1 MRSSDRMRLGM
12 TYMSELAV
20 FPDLSIEE
28 NIRVGAQA
36 LGHADPGARVEE
48 LYGVFP
54 ALREKRRAPASSLS
68 GGQRKMLGIAK
79 ALAAEPR
86 LLVMDEPS
94 AGLSPLFVKE
104 VIRILSD
111 LRGRGLGA
119 FDRRAEYRLPRSGDA
134 GIRAGRRAYPVL
146 RHGRGNDR
154 QRSAAARLFRTE
166 VMRTIRIGSG
176 AGYSGDRIEPAVE
189 LAEKGDIQYLVFE
202 CLGERTVALAQQARM
217 KNPESGYDPLLE
229 ERMRAVLPLCAAKG
243 IKIVTNMGAANPLA
257 AARKTAEIAKSLGL
271 SSLKIAAVVGDDV
284 LDACKDGDL
293 PIMEFDG
300 TIKQLGNRLLSANAY
315 LGAEPMAQA
324 LSGGADVVITGR
336 ASDPALFLAPM
347 IHAFGWAMDDWNLL
361 GQGTV
366 AGHLLECA
374 GQITGGYF
382 ADPGYKD
389 VQGLARLGFPI
400 GEVGEDGSLVITKV
414 AGSGGA
420 VTAQTCKEQ
429 LLYEVHD
436 PRQYIQPDVVADFS
450 QVKVEEIA
458 PDRVRVSGGRGTKRT
473 DTLKVSVG
481 YVDSFIGEGQISYA
495 GPGALARGRL
505 ALEIVRE
512 RLKLTGVAA
521 SELRFELIGVD
532 SLHGAEV
539 SAHANEPYEV
549 RVRVAGRTENLREAI
564 RIGNEVETLYTN
576 GPAAGGGAFKSARD
590 VVAVASV
597 LLPRELAKPSVQF
610 VGA

>member
-1 MRSSDRMRLGM
+1 MR
-12 TYMSELAV
+12 
-20 FPDLSIEE
+20 
-28 NIRVGAQA
+28 
-36 LGHADPGARVEE
+36 
-48 LYGVFP
+48 
-54 ALREKRRAPASSLS
+54 K
-68 GGQRKMLGIAK
+68 
-79 ALAAEPR
+79 
-86 LLVMDEPS
+86 
-94 AGLSPLFVKE
+94 
-104 VIRILSD
+104 
-111 LRGRGLGA
+111 
-119 FDRRAEYRLPRSGDA
+119 
-134 GIRAGRRAYPVL
+134 
-146 RHGRGNDR
+146 
-154 QRSAAARLFRTE
+154 
-166 VMRTIRIGSG
+166 IRIGSG

-217 KNPESGYDPLLE
+217 KNPDGGYDPLLE
-229 ERMRAVLPLCAAKG
+229 ERMRAVLPICGARG
-243 IKIVTNMGAANPLA
+243 IRIVTNMGAANPVA
-257 AARKTAEIAKSLGL
+257 AARKTAEIARSLGL

-284 LDACKDGDL
+284 LEACKDGDFA
-293 PIMEFDG
+293 IMEFAG
-300 TIKQLGNRLLSANAY
+300 TIRQLGNRLLSANAY
-315 LGAEPMAQA
+315 LGAEPMAAA
-324 LSGGADVVITGR
+324 LSGGADIVITGR

-389 VQGLARLGFPI
+389 IPDLARLGFPI

-414 AGSGGA
+414 RGSGGA

-436 PRQYIQPDVVADFS
+436 PTRYIQPDVVADFS
-450 QVKVEEIA
+450 QVKVEEIGR
-458 PDRVRVSGGRGTKRT
+458 DRVRVSGGRGSKRT
-473 DTLKVSVG
+473 GTLKVSVG

-521 SELRFELIGVD
+521 NELRFELIGVD
-532 SLHGAEV
+532 SLHGAAV
-539 SAHANEPYEV
+539 AAHANEPYEV
-549 RVRVAGRTENLREAI
+549 RVRVAGRTENLHEAV

-597 LLPRELAKPSVQF
+597 LLPRELAKPSIQF

>member
-1 MRSSDRMRLGM
+1 
-12 TYMSELAV
+12 
-20 FPDLSIEE
+20 
-28 NIRVGAQA
+28 
-36 LGHADPGARVEE
+36 
-48 LYGVFP
+48 
-54 ALREKRRAPASSLS
+54 
-68 GGQRKMLGIAK
+68 
-79 ALAAEPR
+79 
-86 LLVMDEPS
+86 
-94 AGLSPLFVKE
+94 
-104 VIRILSD
+104 
-111 LRGRGLGA
+111 
-119 FDRRAEYRLPRSGDA
+119 
-134 GIRAGRRAYPVL
+134 
-146 RHGRGNDR
+146 
-154 QRSAAARLFRTE
+154 
-166 VMRTIRIGSG
+166 MRTIRIGSG

-217 KNPESGYDPLLE
+217 KNPEGGYDPLLE

-243 IKIVTNMGAANPLA
+243 IKIVTNMGAANPEA
-257 AARKTAEIAKSLGL
+257 AARRTAEIAKSLGL
-271 SSLKIAAVVGDDV
+271 SSLKIAAIVGDDV

-315 LGAEPMAQA
+315 LGAEPMAEA
-324 LSGGADVVITGR
+324 LNAGADIVITGR

-389 VQGLARLGFPI
+389 VPDLARLGFPI

-420 VTAQTCKEQ
+420 VTARTCKEQ

-436 PRQYIQPDVVADFS
+436 PRQYFQPDVVADFS
-450 QVKVEEIA
+450 QVTVEEIG
-458 PDRVRVSGGRGTKRT
+458 PDRVRVSGGRGHKRT

-481 YVDSFIGEGQISYA
+481 YVDSYIGEGQISYA

-512 RLKLTGVAA
+512 RLKLTGVAS
-521 SELRFELIGVD
+521 SELRFELVGVD

-539 SAHANEPYEV
+539 SSRANEPYEV
-549 RVRVAGRTENLREAI
+549 RVRVAGRTENLREAV

-576 GPAAGGGAFKSARD
+576 GPAAGGGAWKSARD

-597 LLPRELAKPSVQF
+597 LLPRELAKPQVRF

>member
-1 MRSSDRMRLGM
+1 M
-12 TYMSELAV
+12 T
-20 FPDLSIEE
+20 
-28 NIRVGAQA
+28 
-36 LGHADPGARVEE
+36 
-48 LYGVFP
+48 
-54 ALREKRRAPASSLS
+54 
-68 GGQRKMLGIAK
+68 
-79 ALAAEPR
+79 
-86 LLVMDEPS
+86 
-94 AGLSPLFVKE
+94 
-104 VIRILSD
+104 
-111 LRGRGLGA
+111 
-119 FDRRAEYRLPRSGDA
+119 
-134 GIRAGRRAYPVL
+134 
-146 RHGRGNDR
+146 
-154 QRSAAARLFRTE
+154 
-166 VMRTIRIGSG
+166 RTIRIGSG

-189 LAEKGDIQYLVFE
+189 LAEKGGIQYLVFE

-217 KNPESGYDPLLE
+217 KNPDSGYDPLLE
-229 ERMRAVLPLCAAKG
+229 ERMRAVLPACAARG
-243 IKIVTNMGAANPLA
+243 IKIVTNIGAANPLA
-257 AARKTAEIAKSLGL
+257 AARKTAEIARSLGL
-271 SSLKIAAVVGDDV
+271 SSLKIATVVGDDV
-284 LDACKDGDL
+284 LDACTDGDL

-315 LGAEPMAQA
+315 LGAEPMAAA
-324 LSGGADVVITGR
+324 LTAGADIVITGR

-389 VQGLARLGFPI
+389 IRDLARLGFPI
-400 GEVGEDGSLVITKV
+400 GEVGEDGSLVVTKV
-414 AGSGGA
+414 EGSGGA

-436 PRQYIQPDVVADFS
+436 PTKYIQPDVVADFS

-458 PDRVRVSGGRGTKRT
+458 RDRVRVSGGRGTRRT
-473 DTLKVSVG
+473 GTLKVSVG

-532 SLHGAEV
+532 SLHGAQV
-539 SAHANEPYEV
+539 SARANEPYEV

-576 GPAAGGGAFKSARD
+576 GPAAGGGASKSARD

-597 LLPRELAKPSVQF
+597 LLPRELAKPSIQF
-610 VGA
+610 VGG